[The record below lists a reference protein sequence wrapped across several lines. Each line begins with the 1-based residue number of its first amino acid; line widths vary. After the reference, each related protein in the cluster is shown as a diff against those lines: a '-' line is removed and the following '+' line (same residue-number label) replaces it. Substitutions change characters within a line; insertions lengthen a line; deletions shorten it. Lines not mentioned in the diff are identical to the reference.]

1 MKLGLVTDSLVDR
14 SLAEAAAV
22 CRGLGLEQVELGC
35 GNWSPAPHVDLKGL
49 TADAGAR
56 HRLLDTLG
64 ENGLTIS
71 ALNCS
76 GNPLFPGEKGA
87 GDRAVAEGTF
97 LLAEQLGVET
107 VVMMSGLPG
116 GCPEDRTPTWIVTSW
131 PPETEEILR
140 YQWKAAVP
148 VWKALAA
155 RARDH
160 GVKRIALE
168 FHGWQLVYNVETLRR
183 LRSEVGDDILGVNLD
198 PSHLFWMGA
207 DPVEVARALADC
219 IYHVHIKDVRLE
231 PAAGQNTLLDT
242 KGVLEFAS
250 RSWNFVTPAQATTP
264 PGGAAFWR
272 RCRTAATTA
281 PSASNR
287 RITPSRWRRPCRR
300 PCPCC
305 GRRCPPEIRKAPP
318 HERGGAFFR
327 TGSPQEIPVQ
337 GNGRR
342 QQELHGQDHR
352 HAHPKDPVERLVAEE
367 VHPQQGTHAAAHHG
381 QKQQIFLR
389 HPLAEPGVFGQEL
402 VYAEDQKGHS
412 VDEHQPGGQQPQGRA
427 DEGNDT
433 VIVLCGQIEC
443 LFFHNGRLL
452 KQHWTGREFPASPV

>member
-1 MKLGLVTDSLVDR
+1 MKLGLVTDSLADR

-49 TADAGAR
+49 TGGRRCPAPAAGYSGGKR
-56 HRLLDTLG
+56 PHDLRPELLRQPPVPRGDG
-64 ENGLTIS
+64 SRRQG
-71 ALNCS
+71 
-76 GNPLFPGEKGA
+76 GGGGHVPPGGA
-87 GDRAVAEGTF
+87 AGGGDRGDDERPA
-97 LLAEQLGVET
+97 
-107 VVMMSGLPG
+107 G

-131 PPETEEILR
+131 PPETEEILH

-250 RSWNFVTPAQATTP
+250 RSWNFVTPGT
-264 PGGAAFWR
+264 GHDAAWWR
-272 RCRTAATTA
+272 RFLETLRD
-281 PSASNR
+281 
-287 RITPSRWRRPCRR
+287 
-300 PCPCC
+300 C
-305 GRRCPPEIRKAPP
+305 GYDGALSIEQEDYTIPLEEALQKAV
-318 HERGGAFFR
+318 
-327 TGSPQEIPVQ
+327 SLL
-337 GNGRR
+337 R
-342 QQELHGQDHR
+342 QAL
-352 HAHPKDPVERLVAEE
+352 
-367 VHPQQGTHAAAHHG
+367 
-381 QKQQIFLR
+381 
-389 HPLAEPGVFGQEL
+389 
-402 VYAEDQKGHS
+402 
-412 VDEHQPGGQQPQGRA
+412 
-427 DEGNDT
+427 
-433 VIVLCGQIEC
+433 
-443 LFFHNGRLL
+443 
-452 KQHWTGREFPASPV
+452 PA